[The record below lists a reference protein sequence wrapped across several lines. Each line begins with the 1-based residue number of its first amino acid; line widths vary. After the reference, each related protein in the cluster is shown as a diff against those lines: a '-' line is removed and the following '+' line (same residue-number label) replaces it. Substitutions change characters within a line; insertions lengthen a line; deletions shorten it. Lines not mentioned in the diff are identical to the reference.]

1 MMATI
6 IKGMNAMLY
15 LDLQNG
21 GELLKDMLTF
31 QALPEFLQQ
40 HPRFAGRR
48 CCTFI
53 HQSGQR

>member
-31 QALPEFLQQ
+31 QALPEFLQV
-40 HPRFAGRR
+40 PSWKG
-48 CCTFI
+48 
-53 HQSGQR
+53 

>member
-1 MMATI
+1 MAI
-6 IKGMNAMLY
+6 VIEGMKAMLY

-40 HPRFAGRR
+40 HPRFAG
-48 CCTFI
+48 
-53 HQSGQR
+53 